1 MYSVQNPQ
9 IYFLFV
15 SYNQFISLYIM
26 STIGIIICESP
37 ISWVICLKEN
47 FPHCNIKYA

>member
-9 IYFLFV
+9 IYFPFV

-26 STIGIIICESP
+26 STIGIIIRESL
-37 ISWVICLKEN
+37 ISRVFERKLS
-47 FPHCNIKYA
+47 PL